1 MAAPRSVAS
10 WDIVVQRV
18 GPSLF
23 LDVRDGSSLYDNIV
37 SETAQDAP
45 EDESKDQNNMNS
57 MTALNSE
64 VCGLNVHLNVLSFD
78 RVGLACA
85 CGSFF
90 FCLQASFVDLF

>member
-64 VCGLNVHLNVLSFD
+64 VRGVVRMRIWMCFLSIVLVLHVSAAD
-78 RVGLACA
+78 
-85 CGSFF
+85 FF
-90 FCLQASFVDLF
+90 VCK

>member
-1 MAAPRSVAS
+1 VFTTDIALAVLMAAPRSVAS

-64 VCGLNVHLNVLSFD
+64 VRGVV
-78 RVGLACA
+78 RMRI
-85 CGSFF
+85 
-90 FCLQASFVDLF
+90 